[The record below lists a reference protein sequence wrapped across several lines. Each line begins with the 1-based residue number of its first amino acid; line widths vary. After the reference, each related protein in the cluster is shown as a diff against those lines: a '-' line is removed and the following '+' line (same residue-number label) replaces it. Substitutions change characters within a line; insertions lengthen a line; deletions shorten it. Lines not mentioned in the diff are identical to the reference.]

1 MVQLKY
7 PLKRIEK
14 IKRRRVLIPVW
25 CNWNSSSTFTVT
37 DKMGV
42 LIPVWCNW
50 NCVNSVMDW
59 VWSLVL
65 IPVWCNWNHPD
76 VEIVGHNQCFNSCMV
91 QLKFSHWLHLLS
103 FLAIVLIPVWCNWN
117 AYRSPG
123 WWAQEEVLIPVW
135 CNWNVRL
142 QGDDSWNSRFNSCMV
157 QLKLEPDVKFS
168 STPSVLIPVWCNWNR

>member
-1 MVQLKY
+1 
-7 PLKRIEK
+7 
-14 IKRRRVLIPVW
+14 
-25 CNWNSSSTFTVT
+25 
-37 DKMGV
+37 MGV

-123 WWAQEEVLIPVW
+123 WCAQEGVLIPVWCNWNAYRSPGWWAQEEVLIPVW

-157 QLKLEPDVKFS
+157 QLKSVTQRSAFS
-168 STPSVLIPVWCNWNR
+168 PCIVLIPVWCNWNDGFPAFWDRGATF